1 MHEIISVFRLIF
13 IWLASEKNRIP
24 KKHIERQLTGL
35 KYADLQL
42 TKKNWKLFIKSN
54 SNYFPTIFS
63 LIYFHFKH
71 DLHIW

>member
-1 MHEIISVFRLIF
+1 MHEIISVFTEIF

-42 TKKNWKLFIKSN
+42 TKNKLEV
-54 SNYFPTIFS
+54 
-63 LIYFHFKH
+63 IY
-71 DLHIW
+71 

>member
-1 MHEIISVFRLIF
+1 MHEIISVFTVIF

-24 KKHIERQLTGL
+24 KEHIERQLTGL

-54 SNYFPTIFS
+54 SNYFKPYIFS
-63 LIYFHFKH
+63 FLSMIYIFGN
-71 DLHIW
+71 I